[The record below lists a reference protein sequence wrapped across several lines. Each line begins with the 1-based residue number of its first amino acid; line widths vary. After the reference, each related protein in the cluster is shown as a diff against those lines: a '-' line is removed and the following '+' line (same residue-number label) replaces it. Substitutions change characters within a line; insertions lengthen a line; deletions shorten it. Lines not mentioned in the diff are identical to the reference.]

1 MQPEILT
8 VLCRDIDTLLVYYRD
23 KGKERDLANLPAI
36 LNEWYKVYRQ
46 VIAITPVFLDI
57 LTDPDVDIQRR
68 IEKSQRLF
76 AEQKIVKLGAPPNLI
91 GLKDAVSFEQLLAI
105 TGEDEFR
112 NVINYYWQETSTT
125 TDDEGNSSSDTYNT
139 SHQPIRQIISKM
151 GKRMYSYWS
160 RIDLII
166 ISSLFRRP
174 KAYPRF

>member
-1 MQPEILT
+1 M
-8 VLCRDIDTLLVYYRD
+8 
-23 KGKERDLANLPAI
+23 
-36 LNEWYKVYRQ
+36 
-46 VIAITPVFLDI
+46 
-57 LTDPDVDIQRR
+57 TDPDVDIQRR

-151 GKRMYSYWS
+151 GKEGMYSYWES
-160 RIDLII
+160 HRPNYYQQFIQETKGLSPLLTGREKSFEWLMMIWLFNYPLTRRINLC
-166 ISSLFRRP
+166 L
-174 KAYPRF
+174 